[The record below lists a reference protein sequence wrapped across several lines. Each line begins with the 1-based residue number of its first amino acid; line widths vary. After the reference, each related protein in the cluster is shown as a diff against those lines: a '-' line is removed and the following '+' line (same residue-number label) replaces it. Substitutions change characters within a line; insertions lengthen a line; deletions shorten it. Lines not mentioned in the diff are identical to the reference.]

1 MLRAFSKLCGTF
13 RLLLRAQ
20 AAFTLASRGEDARAF
35 AHLKATAKAIGPFT
49 EYPFG
54 IEPTLLDIY
63 LKGCLAGLCADDY
76 DWFALRERIVSA
88 WEYNAAEKL
97 HLIVYLE
104 ELATTAG
111 VSLSV
116 SDLVSEPAPT
126 ERVRS
131 QLLARFPK
139 LSQP

>member
-1 MLRAFSKLCGTF
+1 
-13 RLLLRAQ
+13 
-20 AAFTLASRGEDARAF
+20 
-35 AHLKATAKAIGPFT
+35 LKATAKAIGPFT